1 MKARLLC
8 LVLPGVLMAAVVTAS
23 PARAEERTCRGTLGA
38 RTVDNLRV
46 PSGATCSLNGTKV
59 KGTIK
64 VERGATLNASA
75 IRVIGN
81 IQAENAR
88 RVDVVGSHIGGSV
101 QIVQS
106 RNGSTL
112 SKLDRNTVKQDVQYF
127 ENRGAISI
135 TQNRINGNLQCK
147 ANNPRPTGGG
157 NIVGGS
163 KEDQCAKL

>member
-1 MKARLLC
+1 VKARLLC

-38 RTVDNLRV
+38 KTVDNLRV
-46 PSGATCSLNGTKV
+46 PSGATCTLNRTRV

-101 QIVQS
+101 QVVQG

-112 SKLDRNTVKQDVQYF
+112 SKLNRNTVKQDVQYF
-127 ENRGAISI
+127 ENRGAISV
-135 TQNRINGNLQCK
+135 TLNRINGNLQCK
-147 ANNPRPTGGG
+147 ANNPRPRGGR